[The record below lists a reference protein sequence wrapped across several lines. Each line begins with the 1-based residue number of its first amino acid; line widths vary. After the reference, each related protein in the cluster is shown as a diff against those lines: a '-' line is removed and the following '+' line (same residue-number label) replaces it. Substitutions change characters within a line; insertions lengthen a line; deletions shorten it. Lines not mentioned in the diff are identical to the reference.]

1 MGIVPAHSTH
11 TVRFT
16 ILKPLWLIR
25 ENVLSLSL
33 EGDVIVGVIVSRKHS
48 LSMEKHHLLWHWLTA
63 CAGIF
68 LNAVNIQNLGPC

>member
-48 LSMEKHHLLWHWLTA
+48 LSMEKHLRKDIGNKITLH
-63 CAGIF
+63 GQD
-68 LNAVNIQNLGPC
+68 NPN